1 MINLL
6 NDYNGACATEI
17 LEELIKTNSLKTSG
31 YSTDEYCL
39 EAITKIREMV
49 CDSEATVHFLVG
61 GTQTNLVLLST
72 LKPYEAVVSCD
83 TGHIACHETGA
94 IENTGHKVIVTKNNN
109 SKIDIVELERVIEEH
124 DSFHMVKP
132 KLVYISNST
141 EYGSVYTKHELEVIR
156 DFCDKNNMYLF
167 LDGARLCHALASET
181 NDLSLADIYR
191 LTDAFYIG
199 GTKNGLLFGEAL
211 IIRNKNIAIDLK
223 YNIKQKGAL
232 LAKGRLLGIMFN
244 RLFKDELY
252 LNLASHANMCAIKL
266 KNIFKKY
273 NIEIYNENDTN
284 LLFVYLDDDLKKYL
298 EKYVV
303 FDFDIKDRNRKV
315 YRFVTSYNTDYNE
328 ILEIDNILSKYK
340 NKQMA

>member
-17 LEELIKTNSLKTSG
+17 LEELIKSNDLKTSG

-39 EAITKIREMV
+39 KAISKIRELV
-49 CDSEATVHFLVG
+49 NDNEAVVHFLVG

-94 IENTGHKVIVTKNNN
+94 IENTGHKVIITKNKN
-109 SKIDIVELERVIEEH
+109 SKIDICELERVIEEH

-132 KLVYISNST
+132 KLVYLSNST
-141 EYGSVYTKHELEVIR
+141 EYGSVYSKKELEEIR
-156 DFCDKNNMYLF
+156 NFCDKHDMYLY
-167 LDGARLCHALASET
+167 LDGARLAHALASKE
-181 NDLSLADIYR
+181 NDLSLADIYK
-191 LTDAFYIG
+191 LCDAFYIG

-211 IIRNKNIAIDLK
+211 IVRNKNIATDLK

-244 RLFKDELY
+244 RLFEDDLY
-252 LNLASHANMCAIKL
+252 LKLASHANICANKL
-266 KNIFKKY
+266 KEIFKEH
-273 NIEIYNENDTN
+273 NIEIYNENNTN
-284 LLFVYLDDDLKKYL
+284 LLFVYLDDNLKEYL
-298 EKYVV
+298 EKFII
-303 FDFDIKDRNRKV
+303 FDFDIKINNRKV
-315 YRFVTSYNTDYNE
+315 YRFVTSYNTNYDE
-328 ILEIDNILSKYK
+328 ILEINNILNNY
-340 NKQMA
+340 NN